1 MLFCNQKKL
10 QKRIKPVAPDSGN
23 PMRRILL
30 ITGGI
35 VSLTLGFIGIP
46 VPLLPTT
53 PFLLLSAYLFAR
65 SSPRLYHWLIYHR
78 IFGKY
83 IRDYREKRGVPLGIK
98 IGTLTLLWV
107 TISVSAFFF
116 VGLVWVRVLL
126 LAIAL
131 GVSSH
136 ILCLRTLK

>member
-1 MLFCNQKKL
+1 MFFCNHKGPL
-10 QKRIKPVAPDSGN
+10 RSIKPEDSGSIH
-23 PMRRILL
+23 PIKRTLL
-30 ITGGI
+30 IIGGI
-35 VSLTLGFIGIP
+35 ASLTLGFIGIP

-65 SSPRLYHWLIYHR
+65 SSPRLYNWLIYHR

-83 IRDYREKRGVPLGIK
+83 IRDYREKRGVPLGVK
-98 IGTLTLLWV
+98 IGTLLLLWV
-107 TISVSAFFF
+107 TISISAFLF
-116 VGLVWVRVLL
+116 VELVWVRILL

-136 ILCLRTLK
+136 ILCLKTLK